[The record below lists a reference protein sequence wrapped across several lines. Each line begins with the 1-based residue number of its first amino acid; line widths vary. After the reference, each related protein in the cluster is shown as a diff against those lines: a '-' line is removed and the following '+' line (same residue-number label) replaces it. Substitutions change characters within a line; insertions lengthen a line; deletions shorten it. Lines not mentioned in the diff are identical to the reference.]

1 MLDEIVG
8 VHPGRLPSK
17 SAIALWGLA
26 GVGKS
31 QLVSQFVKRQQ
42 YRWSSRAI
50 FWISGESE
58 QSFNKSVISL
68 LKDSDGVVGEA
79 SNGSAG
85 APEQRELL
93 IRGFFSELG
102 SSALAGAL
110 LIIDGLSG
118 SLERRLREYLG
129 GLGGVSVI
137 VTTRSRDLAFQFSR
151 KMEIGGLDETDA
163 VTFLR
168 SSVDNGFRGSEE
180 GE

>member
-8 VHPGRLPSK
+8 VHPGRLSSK
-17 SAIALWGLA
+17 SVVALWGLA

-42 YRWSSRAI
+42 HKWSLRAI

-58 QSFNKSVISL
+58 QSFDKSVISL
-68 LKDSDGVVGEA
+68 LKDSHGMVGEA
-79 SNGSAG
+79 SSGSAV

-110 LIIDGLSG
+110 LVIDGLSG
-118 SLERRLREYLG
+118 SLERRLRG
-129 GLGGVSVI
+129 
-137 VTTRSRDLAFQFSR
+137 
-151 KMEIGGLDETDA
+151 
-163 VTFLR
+163 
-168 SSVDNGFRGSEE
+168 
-180 GE
+180 